1 MAKKRMTVLQKLL
14 DFSGINP
21 ERLRIRWISS
31 AEAAEFVH
39 EISEFVEGIKK
50 AGPNPLKVRKATYY
64 DNDKVKVKV
73 EAESD

>member
-21 ERLRIRWISS
+21 ERLRLRWVSS

-39 EISEFVEGIKK
+39 EISEFVEEIRKI
-50 AGPNPLKVRKATYY
+50 GPNPLKAK
-64 DNDKVKVKV
+64 
-73 EAESD
+73 EAA

>member
-21 ERLRIRWISS
+21 ERLRIRWVSS

-39 EISEFVEGIKK
+39 EISEFVEDIRKI
-50 AGPNPLKVRKATYY
+50 GPNPLRGKKA
-64 DNDKVKVKV
+64 
-73 EAESD
+73 A

>member
-21 ERLRIRWISS
+21 ERLRTRWVSS

-39 EISEFVEGIKK
+39 EISEFVEDIRKI
-50 AGPNPLKVRKATYY
+50 GPNPLKAKKA
-64 DNDKVKVKV
+64 
-73 EAESD
+73 A